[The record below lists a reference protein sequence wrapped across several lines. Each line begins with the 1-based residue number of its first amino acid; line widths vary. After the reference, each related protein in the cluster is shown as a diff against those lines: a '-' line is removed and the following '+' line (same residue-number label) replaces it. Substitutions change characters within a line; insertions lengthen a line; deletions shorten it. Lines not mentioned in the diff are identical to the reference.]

1 MPVTIHLPEELATEI
16 DSVSNDRSTFVVEA
30 VRQAL
35 RERSAKNVT
44 EEAARID
51 AVANELNREA
61 FDVLEYQVIRETR

>member
-51 AVANELNREA
+51 AVANELNRE
-61 FDVLEYQVIRETR
+61 YQVIRETR

>member
-61 FDVLEYQVIRETR
+61 FDVLEYS